1 MPPLAPTL
9 TSILAPHPPIAFISR
24 PLLSHETRFL
34 KANSRAPAP
43 APVGLRAVPG
53 TRGSSPA
60 TCDTTEK
67 AAGRQTPSSEG
78 GRLSSGS
85 SSQGQINKDGRPLCL
100 QAWRRHGAGGR
111 GAGATSGVTGPTSGV
126 TGGGGAAWLPGP
138 GGRCGGAVAAVQHHE
153 LSVLRNGENGHFYVI

>member
-9 TSILAPHPPIAFISR
+9 TSILAPHPPIAFISC

-78 GRLSSGS
+78 GRLSSDS

-100 QAWRRHGAGGR
+100 QAWRRHGAR
-111 GAGATSGVTGPTSGV
+111 GAGRGSHFRGNGPHFRGNGRGRGGVAARAGRTLRRS
-126 TGGGGAAWLPGP
+126 GGGRSAPRA
-138 GGRCGGAVAAVQHHE
+138 
-153 LSVLRNGENGHFYVI
+153 